1 MHCVCAHTAVNQSKI
16 DLQLCVNDTFSSEI
30 HICRPKAKSL
40 LQTLLLTEVE
50 KRRSFETLLRFPGQ
64 PSFPSTHSLL
74 SSGLSPSPSH
84 KPAPLPS
91 DAILSPPQFTP
102 LSHLPPSLPSPTPT
116 VCHRESRGKVVA
128 MIRKKFTISW
138 MFLFSALQI
147 NASRAIYTLLCLC
160 NEIQFFKT

>member
-1 MHCVCAHTAVNQSKI
+1 MI
-16 DLQLCVNDTFSSEI
+16 DLQLCFNGIFSSEI
-30 HICRPKAKSL
+30 HICRPKAVSL

-102 LSHLPPSLPSPTPT
+102 LSRLPLSLPSPTPA
-116 VCHRESRGKVVA
+116 VCHRESRRKVVA
-128 MIRKKFTISW
+128 MIRKKITISW
-138 MFLFSALQI
+138 MFLFSALQL
-147 NASRAIYTLLCLC
+147 NASRTIYELLFCLC
-160 NEIQFFKT
+160 NEIQFFKS